1 MDLVIRGGTVVTVGE
16 TYVADVGV
24 EGERVAQIG
33 GEMSAPR
40 EIDASGKLL
49 VPGGV
54 DMHVHLQLAEAV
66 PEGAPPRMSDD
77 FYWGTAGAAAGGIT
91 TVGSMTTRQQ
101 GARAGLLS
109 MLEHAEADALQNSL
123 IDFTLHPVIDDPS
136 PEIVAEIPSLID
148 SGYSS
153 TKTFM
158 VMHSFDG
165 RQDDYMKAFEA
176 AGRNGILP
184 MLHCEDAN
192 INHHCEQR
200 FLSEGKSDIRYYADS
215 RPTYA
220 EAVATARGISLARAA
235 GSPLYLVHVSCAD
248 ALEEARRARV
258 SGQRV
263 YVETRPIY
271 LYLTRE
277 LYEQPDGAK
286 YVGWPPLRDHSDVN
300 GIWDGLVNHDVDTLC
315 SDHAPWTLS
324 EKLDAGLEVGSF
336 RPGMANLE
344 TLMPM
349 LYDEGVAKGR
359 ISLSRWVEL
368 TSTNAAR
375 LFGMF
380 PQKGTIAVG
389 SDADLVVWDP
399 DLTRV
404 VRGEEMRSRAGYD
417 VYEGQEVHGW
427 PTHTISRGEI
437 VFENGEI
444 TAERGRGKRVIRGP
458 HTPI

>member
-1 MDLVIRGGTVVTVGE
+1 M
-16 TYVADVGV
+16 
-24 EGERVAQIG
+24 
-33 GEMSAPR
+33 
-40 EIDASGKLL
+40 
-49 VPGGV
+49 
-54 DMHVHLQLAEAV
+54 
-66 PEGAPPRMSDD
+66 
-77 FYWGTAGAAAGGIT
+77 
-91 TVGSMTTRQQ
+91 
-101 GARAGLLS
+101 
-109 MLEHAEADALQNSL
+109 
-123 IDFTLHPVIDDPS
+123 
-136 PEIVAEIPSLID
+136 
-148 SGYSS
+148 
-153 TKTFM
+153 
-158 VMHSFDG
+158 
-165 RQDDYMKAFEA
+165 
-176 AGRNGILP
+176 
-184 MLHCEDAN
+184 
-192 INHHCEQR
+192 
-200 FLSEGKSDIRYYADS
+200 
-215 RPTYA
+215 
-220 EAVATARGISLARAA
+220 
-235 GSPLYLVHVSCAD
+235 HVSCAA
-248 ALEEARRARV
+248 ALDEARRARV

-277 LYEQPDGAK
+277 LYERPDGAK
-286 YVGWPPLRDHSDVN
+286 YVGWPPLRDHSDVD

-349 LYDEGVAKGR
+349 LYSEGVAKGR

-399 DLTRV
+399 DLARV

-417 VYEGQEVHGW
+417 VYEGHEVHGW
-427 PTHTISRGEI
+427 PAHTISRGEI

-458 HTPI
+458 HAPI

>member
-1 MDLVIRGGTVVTVGE
+1 MDLVIRDGTIVTVGE

-24 EGERVAQIG
+24 QGEKVAQIG

-40 EIDASGKLL
+40 EIDASGKLI

-54 DMHVHLQLAEAV
+54 DMHVHLQIAEAQ

-91 TVGSMTTRQQ
+91 TVGSMTSPLPGERK
-101 GARAGLLS
+101 GLLS
-109 MLEHAEADALQNSL
+109 MLEYAEADALQNSL
-123 IDFTLHPVIDDPS
+123 IDFTLHPVIVDPS
-136 PEIVAEIPSLID
+136 PDIIAEIPKLIEE
-148 SGYSS
+148 GYSS

-158 VMHSFDG
+158 VMHAFDG
-165 RQDDYMKAFEA
+165 RQNDYVKAFEA

-200 FLSEGKSDIRYYADS
+200 FHSEGKSDIRYYADS
-215 RPTYA
+215 RPPYA
-220 EAVATARGISLARAA
+220 EAIATARGISLARAA

-271 LYLTRE
+271 LYLTRDVYE
-277 LYEQPDGAK
+277 LPDGAK
-286 YVGWPPLRDHSDVN
+286 FVGWPPLRDRSDVE
-300 GIWDGLVNHDVDTLC
+300 GIWDGIANHDVDTLC

-324 EKLDAGLEVGSF
+324 EKLDPDLSVGTF

-349 LYDEGVAKGR
+349 LYSEGVASGR

-380 PQKGTIAVG
+380 PQKGTVAVG

-399 DLTRV
+399 DLARV
-404 VRGEEMRSRAGYD
+404 IRGEEMRSRAGYD
-417 VYEGQEVHGW
+417 VYEGNEVRGW
-427 PTHTISRGEI
+427 PTHTISRGDV

-444 TAERGRGKRVIRGP
+444 VAERGRGKRVIRGP
-458 HTPI
+458 HGPI

>member
-16 TYVADVGV
+16 TFVADVGV
-24 EGERVAQIG
+24 EGGKVAQIG
-33 GEMSAPR
+33 GEMSASR
-40 EIDASGKLL
+40 EIDAGGKLI

-54 DMHVHLQLAEAV
+54 DMHVHLQLAEAL

-91 TVGSMTTRQQ
+91 TVGSMTARQPGQ
-101 GARAGLLS
+101 GKGLLS
-109 MLEHAEADALQNSL
+109 MLEHAEDDALRNSL
-123 IDFTLHPVIDDPS
+123 IDFTLHPIINDPS
-136 PEIVAEIPSLID
+136 PETIAEIPKLID
-148 SGYSS
+148 AGYSS

-158 VMHSFDG
+158 VMNAFDE
-165 RQDDYMKAFEA
+165 RQNDYVRAFEA
-176 AGRNGILP
+176 AGSNGILP

-192 INHHCEQR
+192 INHHIEER
-200 FLSEGKSDIRYYADS
+200 FHSEGKSDIRYYADS
-215 RPTYA
+215 RPTFA
-220 EAVATARGISLARAA
+220 EAIATARGISLARAA
-235 GSPLYLVHVSCAD
+235 GSPLYLVHVSCAE
-248 ALEEARRARV
+248 ALAEARQARAG
-258 SGQRV
+258 GQRV

-277 LYEQPDGAK
+277 LYEEPDGAK
-286 YVGWPPLRDHSDVN
+286 YVGWPPLRERSDIA
-300 GIWDGLVNHDVDTLC
+300 GIWDGIVNHDVDTLC

-324 EKLDAGLEVGSF
+324 EKLDPGLSVGSF

-349 LYDEGVAKGR
+349 LYSEGVVGGR
-359 ISLSRWVEL
+359 ISLGRWVEL

-380 PQKGTIAVG
+380 PQKGTVAVG

-399 DLTRV
+399 DQKRV

-417 VYEGQEVHGW
+417 VFEGYEIQGW
-427 PTHTISRGEI
+427 PTHTISRGDV

-444 TAERGRGKRVIRGP
+444 VAERGRGKRVIRGP
-458 HTPI
+458 HAPL